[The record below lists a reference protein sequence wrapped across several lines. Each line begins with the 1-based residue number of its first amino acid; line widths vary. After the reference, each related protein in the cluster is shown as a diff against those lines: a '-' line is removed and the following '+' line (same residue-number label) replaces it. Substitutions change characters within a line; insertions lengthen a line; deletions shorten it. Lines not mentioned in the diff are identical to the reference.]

1 MHNVEGSC
9 GKILEDLQEA
19 NSVKGQALFL
29 GPARL
34 LFPVSCET
42 RQIFVEE
49 SEFSS
54 ILSTTDA
61 VEQNGP
67 LPSDELSLLDKSAN
81 LTCLI
86 LGIPEFLNIL
96 STEIW
101 SQSLKFYWIF
111 STKEIHVA

>member
-67 LPSDELSLLDKSAN
+67 LPSDELSLRDL
-81 LTCLI
+81 
-86 LGIPEFLNIL
+86 
-96 STEIW
+96 
-101 SQSLKFYWIF
+101 
-111 STKEIHVA
+111 